1 MPDLNYST
9 NQNTNFKTI
18 EEVLLAAG
26 KINQQQFDALRIE
39 SNNTGKSTR
48 EVLKESNLV
57 SGEDYAL
64 AYSQVY
70 GMEYVVLKGKKI
82 SPKLF
87 ELVPLDLAKKYELV
101 PFNQLSEILQVAMTD
116 PMNLEIIEFLEKK
129 TELKVV
135 PYVATKRDIEDVLED
150 ARSKNLGEDVSRA
163 MEEISATTQAL
174 KIDGSGTLTKDDE
187 VLKDAPVARIVGMI
201 VETAVKLGASDI
213 HLEPAEEKIR
223 LRYRIDGVL
232 EERRTFPKEMS
243 DSIVARIKVLSGLK
257 IDEKRIPQDGRFK
270 VQVGNTFTDL
280 RVSTLPTVFGE
291 KVVIRLLKEQSTVY
305 SFQDLGMR
313 GLTLRRFEEAMLKP
327 TGIILVTGPTG
338 SGKTVTLAS
347 ALQKLSTSR
356 VNVVTIEDPVEIRV
370 PGVNQ
375 VQVNVKAG
383 LTFASALRSFLR
395 QDPNI
400 IMVGEIRDGETAGL
414 AIQAALTGHL
424 VLSTLHT
431 NSATGAIPRLL
442 DMGVENYLLS
452 STCNGVLA
460 QRLVRK
466 LCTNCKQE
474 YDPPEDVKIMIKESL
489 KKLQDNHILE
499 SKDKNIF
506 DSIQAIEKGEFKLFR
521 PVGCDKCN
529 NIGYLGRVGIYE
541 FFPMSPEISKATI
554 ERKSAQEIEEIAVSH
569 GMVTL
574 MQDGFLKSVEGLTN
588 ISEVMRVALN

>member
-9 NQNTNFKTI
+9 PQSTKYTSI

-26 KINQQQFDALRIE
+26 KINQQQFEALRIE
-39 SNNTGKSTR
+39 ATNAGKSTR

-70 GMEYVVLKGKKI
+70 GVEYVVLKGKKI
-82 SPKLF
+82 NPKLF
-87 ELVPLDLAKKYELV
+87 DLVPLDLAKKYELV
-101 PFNQLSEILQVAMTD
+101 PFNEMSEILQVAMTD

-129 TELKVV
+129 TNLKVV
-135 PYVATKRDIEDVLED
+135 PYVSTKRDIEDALED
-150 ARSKNLGEDVSRA
+150 ARSKTLGEDVTKA

-213 HLEPAEEKIR
+213 HLEPAEEKVR

-257 IDEKRIPQDGRFK
+257 IDEKRVPQDGRFK

-291 KVVIRLLKEQSTVY
+291 KVVIRLLKEQSTVF

-313 GLTLRRFEEAMLKP
+313 GLTLRRFEEALLKP

-347 ALQKLSTSR
+347 ALQKLNTSR
-356 VNVVTIEDPVEIRV
+356 VNIVTIEDPVEIRV

-400 IMVGEIRDGETAGL
+400 IMVGEVRDGETAGL

-466 LCTNCKQE
+466 LCTNCRQQ
-474 YDPPEDVKIMIKESL
+474 YDPPEDIKIMVKESL
-489 KKLQDNHILE
+489 KKLEHNQILE
-499 SKDKNIF
+499 SKDKKIF
-506 DSIQAIEKGEFKLFR
+506 DSIQSIEKGDFKLYR

-529 NIGYLGRVGIYE
+529 GIGFLGRVGIYE

-554 ERKSAQEIEEIAVSH
+554 DRKSAQEIEEIAISQ
-569 GMVTL
+569 GMITL
-574 MQDGFLKSVEGLTN
+574 MQDGFLKSVEGQTN
-588 ISEVMRVALN
+588 ISEVMRVALS

>member
-9 NQNTNFKTI
+9 NQNTKFNSI

-26 KINQQQFDALRIE
+26 KINQQQFEALRIE
-39 SNNTGKSTR
+39 ATNSGKSSR
-48 EVLKESNLV
+48 EVIKESNLV

-82 SPKLF
+82 DPKLF
-87 ELVPLDLAKKYELV
+87 ELVPLDLAKRYELV
-101 PFNQLSEILQVAMTD
+101 PFNQMSEILQVAMSD

-129 TELKVV
+129 TNLKVV
-135 PYVATKRDIEDVLED
+135 PYVSTKRDIEDSLEE
-150 ARSKNLGEDVSRA
+150 ARSKTLGEDVSKA

-187 VLKDAPVARIVGMI
+187 ILKDAPVARIVGMI
-201 VETAVKLGASDI
+201 VETAVKLGASDV
-213 HLEPAEEKIR
+213 HLEPAEEKVR

-257 IDEKRIPQDGRFK
+257 IDEKRVPQDGRFK
-270 VQVGNTFTDL
+270 VQVGNSFTDL

-291 KVVIRLLKEQSTVY
+291 KVVIRLLKEQSTVF

-347 ALQKLSTSR
+347 ALQKLNTSR
-356 VNVVTIEDPVEIRV
+356 VNIVTIEDPVEIRV

-400 IMVGEIRDGETAGL
+400 IMVGEIRDGETAAL

-442 DMGVENYLLS
+442 DMNVENYLLS

-466 LCTNCKQE
+466 LCVNCRQE
-474 YDPPEDVKIMIKESL
+474 YDPPEDVKIMVKESL
-489 KKLQDNHILE
+489 KKLETNTILE
-499 SKDKNIF
+499 SKDKKIF
-506 DSIQAIEKGEFKLFR
+506 DSIQKIEKGDFKLFR

-529 NIGYLGRVGIYE
+529 SIGYIGRIGIYE

-554 ERKSAQEIEEIAVSH
+554 ERKSSQELEDIAVSQ
-569 GMVTL
+569 GMITL